1 MRCSCGST
9 SFVPLGIQQTMIAE
23 SSDDPGQSI
32 HLINCS
38 QCGTTLSCSKHFYSV
53 VKYLD
58 NYNSTKQDSYRLAH

>member
-9 SFVPLGIQQTMIAE
+9 SFVPLGIQQTLDNE
-23 SSDDPGQSI
+23 SSDDPSKSI

-38 QCGTTLSCSKHFYSV
+38 QCGTTLSCSKHFYAV

-58 NYNSTKQDSYRLAH
+58 NYSSAKPDAYRLAH